1 MHAWFNHQQV
11 KFRVSLGEAFFAVK
25 VRETAQEV
33 FDNCVLSCRIHCIAV
48 DYVDLDELG
57 GLVDLIVDVDFG
69 KAVSV
74 LHPLAAYI

>member
-1 MHAWFNHQQV
+1 MVQPPTS
-11 KFRVSLGEAFFAVK
+11 KRVSLGEAFFAVK

-57 GLVDLIVDVDFG
+57 GLVDLIVDVDFE
-69 KAVSV
+69 KVVSV